1 MDESVDRVS
10 DVESAVRIVPE
21 SEWGREAELALEG
34 GVALKLI
41 HTADWHLGMTFPS
54 FGPDARLRLTRARLE
69 VVDRILG
76 LAERHS
82 AHAVLC
88 AGDLFDDADP
98 PRQWWEGL
106 ADKLNARRWSER
118 PVFLLPGNHDP
129 ITQNGVYSKNHP
141 FRAALPSWVHV
152 VDRDDFSHELA
163 EGAMLYAVPCRSRS
177 ESRDLA
183 LSLLPR
189 REPGDQRVRIGMV
202 HGQTFDLPGCQMNF
216 PIGKGVAESKGLD
229 YLAIGD
235 THGFR
240 DVTPD
245 GHAPTVY
252 PGAPEP
258 THFGEKKPGHAVV
271 AYFPKDRR
279 RRALVR
285 EEPVAYYT
293 WEVATVASL
302 EELEGLAARDLSQ
315 HVLRLVL
322 EIKARVDEFDAIER
336 ILIELEGTE
345 ALHGKVGVL
354 QLDRSR
360 LQLETSNVEDA
371 LERAPDVLRNVAAR
385 LRAIEGEHGTDSAKG
400 EIARRALY
408 QLYRLTREA
417 S

>member
-1 MDESVDRVS
+1 LDESALH
-10 DVESAVRIVPE
+10 ESQGGIE
-21 SEWGREAELALEG
+21 DEAS
-34 GVALKLI
+34 VALKLV

-54 FGPDARLRLTRARLE
+54 FDAEARLRLSRARLE
-69 VVDRILG
+69 VIDRILG

-88 AGDLFDDADP
+88 AGDLFDDPDP
-98 PRQWWEGL
+98 LPEWWQGL
-106 ADKLNARRWSER
+106 AKKLQARAWSGR
-118 PVFLLPGNHDP
+118 PLFLLPGNHDP
-129 ITQNGVYSKNHP
+129 LTSNGVYSRSHP
-141 FRAALPSWVHV
+141 FRSSLPSWVHV
-152 VDRDDFSHELA
+152 VDRDDFSFELE
-163 EGAMLYAVPCRSRS
+163 EGALLCAAPCRSRS

-183 LSLLPR
+183 LTSLPVR
-189 REPGDQRVRIGMV
+189 PAGDERLRIGMV

-216 PIGKGVAESKGLD
+216 PIARDAAHRLGLD

-245 GHAPTVY
+245 THAPTVY

-258 THFGEKKPGHAVV
+258 THFGERRPGHAVV
-271 AYFPKDRR
+271 VYFPKDRR

-285 EEPVAYYT
+285 EEPVAQWT
-293 WEVATVASL
+293 WEVVSVTSM
-302 EELEGLAARDLSQ
+302 EELRALSARDLAQ

-322 EIKARVDEFDAIER
+322 DLSVGVDEFTEVER
-336 ILIELEGTE
+336 LLIELEGTS
-345 ALHGKVGVL
+345 AAHGRVGVL
-354 QLDRSR
+354 QLDRTR
-360 LQLETSNVEDA
+360 LRLDTGDLENS
-371 LERAPDVLRNVAAR
+371 LEHAPDVLKATAAR
-385 LRAIEGEHGTDSAKG
+385 LRALELEHGDTGQG

>member
-1 MDESVDRVS
+1 MDDVVAAAEGAAEGSV
-10 DVESAVRIVPE
+10 
-21 SEWGREAELALEG
+21 G
-34 GVALKLI
+34 LKLV
-41 HTADWHLGMTFPS
+41 HTADWHLGMTFPA
-54 FGPDARLRLTRARLE
+54 FGVDARLRLTRARLE

-76 LAERHS
+76 LAERHD

-88 AGDLFDDADP
+88 AGDLFDDPDP

-106 ADKLNARRWSER
+106 ADKLRARRWSGR
-118 PVFLLPGNHDP
+118 PLFLLPGNHDP
-129 ITQNGVYSKNHP
+129 LTANGVYSKGHP
-141 FRAALPSWVHV
+141 FRATLPSWAHV
-152 VDRDDFSHELA
+152 VDQDDYRFELP
-163 EGAMLYAVPCRSRS
+163 EGAMLYAAPCRSRS

-183 LSLLPR
+183 QSLLPR
-189 REPGDQRVRIGMV
+189 REPGDQRIRIGMV

-216 PIGKGVAESKGLD
+216 PIGRGVAESKGID

-245 GHAPTVY
+245 AHAPTVY

-258 THFGEKKPGHAVV
+258 THFGEKNPGHAVV
-271 AYFPKDRR
+271 VYFPKDRR

-285 EEPVAYYT
+285 EEPVAHYS
-293 WEVATVASL
+293 WEMVTVTSL
-302 EELEGLAARDLSQ
+302 EELERLAARDLSQ

-322 EIKARVDEFDAIER
+322 DMKATLAEFDAVER
-336 ILIELEGTE
+336 ILVELEGTE

-360 LQLETSNVEDA
+360 LSLETSKMEDA
-371 LERAPDVLRNVAAR
+371 LESAPEVLRNVAMR
-385 LRAIEGEHGTDSAKG
+385 LLAIEGQHGKNSVQGDV
-400 EIARRALY
+400 ARRALY

-417 S
+417 SA

>member
-1 MDESVDRVS
+1 MDDVASLAAQAVEGSV
-10 DVESAVRIVPE
+10 
-21 SEWGREAELALEG
+21 G
-34 GVALKLI
+34 LKLV
-41 HTADWHLGMTFPS
+41 HTADWHLGMTFPA
-54 FGPDARLRLTRARLE
+54 FGVDARLRLTRARLE

-76 LAERHS
+76 LAERHD

-106 ADKLNARRWSER
+106 AEKLRARRWSGR
-118 PVFLLPGNHDP
+118 PLFLLPGNHDP
-129 ITQNGVYSKNHP
+129 LTANGVYSKGHP
-141 FRAALPSWVHV
+141 FRAALPSWAHV
-152 VDRDDFSHELA
+152 VDQDDFRFELA
-163 EGAMLYAVPCRSRS
+163 EGAMLYAAPCRSRS

-183 LSLLPR
+183 LSFLPR
-189 REPGDQRVRIGMV
+189 REPGDQRIRIGMV

-216 PIGKGVAESKGLD
+216 PIGRGVAEAKGLD

-271 AYFPKDRR
+271 VYFPKDRR

-285 EEPVAYYT
+285 EEPVAHYS
-293 WEVATVASL
+293 WEVVTVQSL
-302 EELEGLAARDLSQ
+302 EELERLAARDLSQ

-322 EIKARVDEFDAIER
+322 DLKARLDEFDAVER
-336 ILIELEGTE
+336 ILVELEGTE

-360 LQLETSNVEDA
+360 LALETSKMEDA

-385 LRAIEGEHGTDSAKG
+385 LLALESEHGKDSAQG
-400 EIARRALY
+400 DVARRALY

-417 S
+417 SQ

>member
-1 MDESVDRVS
+1 LDDVVCAVDG
-10 DVESAVRIVPE
+10 A
-21 SEWGREAELALEG
+21 AEG
-34 GVALKLI
+34 GVGLKLI
-41 HTADWHLGMTFPS
+41 HTADWHLGMTFPA
-54 FGPDARLRLTRARLE
+54 FGVDARLRLTRARLE

-76 LAERHS
+76 LAERHD

-98 PRQWWEGL
+98 PRLWWEGL
-106 ADKLNARRWSER
+106 ADKLRARRWSGR
-118 PVFLLPGNHDP
+118 PLFLLPGNHDP
-129 ITQNGVYSKNHP
+129 LTANGVYSKGHP
-141 FRAALPSWVHV
+141 FRAALPSWAHV
-152 VDRDDFSHELA
+152 VDQDDFSFELA
-163 EGAMLYAVPCRSRS
+163 EGAVLHAVPCRSRS
-177 ESRDLA
+177 ESRDLGM
-183 LSLLPR
+183 SLLPR
-189 REPGDQRVRIGMV
+189 RQPGDQRIRIGMV

-216 PIGKGVAESKGLD
+216 PIGRGVAESKGLD

-285 EEPVAYYT
+285 EEPVAYYS
-293 WEVATVASL
+293 WEVVTVTSL
-302 EELEGLAARDLSQ
+302 EDLERLAARDLSQ

-322 EIKARVDEFDAIER
+322 DLKARLDEFDAIER
-336 ILIELEGTE
+336 ILVELEGTE

-360 LQLETSNVEDA
+360 LALETSRIEDA
-371 LERAPDVLRNVAAR
+371 LDGAPDVLRNVAAR
-385 LRAIEGEHGTDSAKG
+385 LVAIESEHGKDSAQG
-400 EIARRALY
+400 DIARRALY

-417 S
+417 RA

>member
-1 MDESVDRVS
+1 MDDVAGLADGAAEGSV
-10 DVESAVRIVPE
+10 
-21 SEWGREAELALEG
+21 G
-34 GVALKLI
+34 LKLV
-41 HTADWHLGMTFPS
+41 HTADWHLGMTFPA
-54 FGPDARLRLTRARLE
+54 FGVDARLRLTRARLE

-76 LAERHS
+76 LAERHDV
-82 AHAVLC
+82 HAVLC
-88 AGDLFDDADP
+88 AGDLFDDPDP

-106 ADKLNARRWSER
+106 AEKLRARRWSGR

-129 ITQNGVYSKNHP
+129 LTANGVYSKNHP
-141 FRAALPSWVHV
+141 FRAALPSWAHV
-152 VDRDDFSHELA
+152 VDQDDFRFELA
-163 EGAMLYAVPCRSRS
+163 EGAVLYSAPCRSRS

-183 LSLLPR
+183 MSLLPR

-216 PIGKGVAESKGLD
+216 PIGRGVAESNGLD

-258 THFGEKKPGHAVV
+258 THFGEKKPGHAVLV
-271 AYFPKDRR
+271 YFPKDRR
-279 RRALVR
+279 RRALVS
-285 EEPVAYYT
+285 EELVAHYT
-293 WEVATVASL
+293 WEVAVIRSL
-302 EELEGLAARDLSQ
+302 EELESLAARDLGS

-322 EIKARVDEFDAIER
+322 DMSARVDEFEAVER
-336 ILIELEGTE
+336 ILVELEGTE
-345 ALHGKVGVL
+345 AQHGKVGVL
-354 QLDRSR
+354 QLERER
-360 LQLETSNVEDA
+360 LRLETDR
-371 LERAPDVLRNVAAR
+371 LEASLDGAPEVLRSVAAR
-385 LRAIEGEHGTDSAKG
+385 LRAVEAEHGKDSVQG
-400 EIARRALY
+400 DIARRALY

>member
-1 MDESVDRVS
+1 
-10 DVESAVRIVPE
+10 
-21 SEWGREAELALEG
+21 
-34 GVALKLI
+34 
-41 HTADWHLGMTFPS
+41 MTFPA
-54 FGPDARLRLTRARLE
+54 FGVDARLRLTRARLE

-76 LAERHS
+76 LAERHD

-88 AGDLFDDADP
+88 AGDLFDDPDP
-98 PRQWWEGL
+98 PRQWWQGL
-106 ADKLNARRWSER
+106 ADKLCARRWSAR
-118 PVFLLPGNHDP
+118 PLFLLPGNHDP
-129 ITQNGVYSKNHP
+129 LTANGVYSKGHP
-141 FRAALPSWVHV
+141 FRAALPSWAHV
-152 VDRDDFSHELA
+152 VDRDDFSFELGA
-163 EGAMLYAVPCRSRS
+163 EAVLYAVPCRSRS

-183 LSLLPR
+183 MSLLPR
-189 REPGDQRVRIGMV
+189 REPGDRRIRIGMV

-216 PIGKGVAESKGLD
+216 PIGRGVAESKGLD

-285 EEPVAYYT
+285 EEPVAHYT
-293 WEVATVASL
+293 WEVATVTSL
-302 EELEGLAARDLSQ
+302 EELERLAARDLSQ

-322 EIKARVDEFDAIER
+322 QLQARLDELDAIER
-336 ILIELEGTE
+336 ILVELEGTE

-360 LQLETSNVEDA
+360 LTLETSKMEAA
-371 LERAPDVLRNVAAR
+371 LDGAPDVLRNVAAR
-385 LRAIEGEHGTDSAKG
+385 LLAIESEHGKGSAQG
-400 EIARRALY
+400 DIARRALY

-417 S
+417 SQ

>member
-1 MDESVDRVS
+1 LDDVVLDRGAESGGG
-10 DVESAVRIVPE
+10 A
-21 SEWGREAELALEG
+21 AEG
-34 GVALKLI
+34 GVGLKLV
-41 HTADWHLGMTFPS
+41 HTADWHLGMTFPA
-54 FGPDARLRLTRARLE
+54 FGADARLRLTRARLE

-76 LAERHS
+76 LAERHD

-98 PRQWWEGL
+98 PRKWWEGL
-106 ADKLNARRWSER
+106 ADKLRARRWQGR
-118 PVFLLPGNHDP
+118 PLFLLPGNHDP
-129 ITQNGVYSKNHP
+129 LTTNGVYSKGHP
-141 FRAALPSWVHV
+141 FRAALPSWVHI
-152 VDRDDFSHELA
+152 VDRDDFCFEL
-163 EGAMLYAVPCRSRS
+163 GAGAVLYAAPCRSRS

-183 LSLLPR
+183 MSLLPPR
-189 REPGDQRVRIGMV
+189 QPGDQRIRIGMV

-216 PIGKGVAESKGLD
+216 PIGRGVAESKGLD

-271 AYFPKDRR
+271 VYFPKDRR

-285 EEPVAYYT
+285 EEPVAYYS
-293 WEVATVASL
+293 WEVVTVTSL
-302 EELEGLAARDLSQ
+302 EELERLAARDLSQ

-322 EIKARVDEFDAIER
+322 DLKARLDEFDAIER
-336 ILIELEGTE
+336 ILVELEGTE

-360 LQLETSNVEDA
+360 LTLETSKMEDA
-371 LERAPDVLRNVAAR
+371 LERAPEVLRIVAAR
-385 LRAIEGEHGTDSAKG
+385 LLAIQREHDSSAQG
-400 EIARRALY
+400 DIARRALY

-417 S
+417 SR

>member
-1 MDESVDRVS
+1 LDDGERSSGPGADDGVVAS
-10 DVESAVRIVPE
+10 P
-21 SEWGREAELALEG
+21 AEETELD
-34 GVALKLI
+34 VALKLV
-41 HTADWHLGMTFPS
+41 HTADWHLGMTFPA
-54 FGPDARLRLTRARLE
+54 FGVDARLRLTRARLE

-106 ADKLNARRWSER
+106 ASKLSARRWSNR
-118 PVFLLPGNHDP
+118 PLFLLPGNHDP
-129 ITQNGVYSKNHP
+129 LTHNGVYSKNHP
-141 FRAALPSWVHV
+141 FRSALPDWVHI
-152 VDRDDFSHELA
+152 VDRDDFEYELA
-163 EGAMLYAVPCRSRS
+163 EGAVLYSAPCRSRS
-177 ESRDLA
+177 ESRDLS

-189 REPGDQRVRIGMV
+189 RAPGDTRIRVGMV

-216 PIGKGVAESKGLD
+216 PIARDAAAVCGLD

-258 THFGEKKPGHAVV
+258 THFGEKNPGHAVV
-271 AYFPKDRR
+271 VYFPKDRR

-285 EEPVAYYT
+285 EEPVAHYA
-293 WEVATVASL
+293 WEVVTVRSL
-302 EELEGLAARDLSQ
+302 EELETLAARDLGQ
-315 HVLRLVL
+315 HVLRLIFEL
-322 EIKARVDEFDAIER
+322 QARVDELDAIER
-336 ILIELEGTE
+336 ILVELEGTE

-354 QLDRSR
+354 QVDRSHLL
-360 LQLETSNVEDA
+360 LQTNNLEEA
-371 LERAPDVLRNVAAR
+371 FERAPDVLRGVAAK
-385 LRAIEGEHGTDSAKG
+385 LRAIEGAQGADSAQADV
-400 EIARRALY
+400 ARRALY

-417 S
+417 G

>member
-1 MDESVDRVS
+1 MDDVAGLADGAAEGSV
-10 DVESAVRIVPE
+10 
-21 SEWGREAELALEG
+21 G
-34 GVALKLI
+34 LKLV
-41 HTADWHLGMTFPS
+41 HTADWHLGMTFPA
-54 FGPDARLRLTRARLE
+54 FGVDARLRLTRARLE

-76 LAERHS
+76 LAERHDV
-82 AHAVLC
+82 HGVLC
-88 AGDLFDDADP
+88 AGDLFDDPDP

-106 ADKLNARRWSER
+106 AEKLRARRWSGR

-129 ITQNGVYSKNHP
+129 LTANGVYSKNHP

-152 VDRDDFSHELA
+152 VDQDDFRFELA
-163 EGAMLYAVPCRSRS
+163 EGAMLYSAPCRSRS

-183 LSLLPR
+183 MSLLPR

-216 PIGKGVAESKGLD
+216 PIGRGVAESKGLD

-258 THFGEKKPGHAVV
+258 THFGEKRPGHAVV
-271 AYFPKDRR
+271 VYFPKDRR

-285 EEPVAYYT
+285 EEPVAHYS
-293 WEVATVASL
+293 WEVVTVTSL
-302 EELEGLAARDLSQ
+302 EELERLAARDLSQ

-322 EIKARVDEFDAIER
+322 DLKARVDEFDAVER
-336 ILIELEGTE
+336 ILVELEGTE
-345 ALHGKVGVL
+345 ALHGKAGVL

-360 LQLETSNVEDA
+360 LALETSKIEDA
-371 LERAPDVLRNVAAR
+371 LDGAPDVLRSVAAR
-385 LRAIEGEHGTDSAKG
+385 LLALESEHGKSSAQG
-400 EIARRALY
+400 DIARRALY

-417 S
+417 TE